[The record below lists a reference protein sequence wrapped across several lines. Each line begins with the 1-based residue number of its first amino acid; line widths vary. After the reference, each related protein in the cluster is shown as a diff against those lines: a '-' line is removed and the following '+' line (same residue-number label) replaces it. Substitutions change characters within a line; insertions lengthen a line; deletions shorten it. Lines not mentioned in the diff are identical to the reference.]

1 MFRYGIA
8 GIPLSSKGRTLED
21 AIKESFRLGLG
32 AIEVQVFRMHIE
44 EEPAIEYAGQRVKD
58 IEDKIIVEVMRPDA
72 EGNYRPIGID
82 SVLEEDDIIFHLYWN
97 LARNYQHLEA
107 LGELAKELD
116 IRLSIH
122 TPYYMDLLG
131 TSSLPEIHQRSLDY
145 VLWTARIGEA
155 LQADRVISS
164 IGLYGNLS
172 KKEAMKRA
180 ISTVEEIK
188 KMMSGMNI
196 AFSPE
201 NVGKRA
207 VFGSF
212 SEIKEL
218 CKKTGCPITFNFP
231 DHHARE
237 LNTATKQP
245 GYFRSSKDVRKILD
259 ELEKLSKDKEIYVHY
274 AGVEHMAGNMLRYLP
289 IKRGD
294 LKFDWIAQAMLER
307 EYNITLISISPL
319 LEHDADYMR
328 VILERY
334 LEKRVTKKI
343 TKKESEA
350 KEEKT
355 KKVSKGSKTKSKKT
369 SKKSSSKR
377 K

>member
-21 AIKESFRLGLG
+21 SIKESFRLGLG
-32 AIEVQVFRMHIE
+32 ALEVQIFRMHIE
-44 EEPAIEYAGQRVKD
+44 EEPAIEYVGQKVKD

-72 EGNYRPIGID
+72 EGNYRPVGID
-82 SVLEEDDIIFHLYWN
+82 VELEEDDIIFHLYWN
-97 LARNYQHLEA
+97 LAKNYQHLQE
-107 LGELAKELD
+107 LGELAKEFD
-116 IRLSIH
+116 IKLSIH

-131 TSSLPEIHQRSLDY
+131 ISSMYDLHQRSIDY

-172 KKEAMKRA
+172 KKEAMQRA
-180 ISTVEEIK
+180 ISSVMEIK
-188 KMMSGMNI
+188 KLMKGMKI

-201 NVGKRA
+201 NIGKKA
-207 VFGSF
+207 VFGSY

-245 GYFRSSKDVRKILD
+245 GFFRSSKDVRKILD
-259 ELEKLSKDKEIYVHY
+259 ELEKLSAEKEIYVHY
-274 AGVEHMAGNMLRYLP
+274 AGVEHLAGNIIRYLP
-289 IKRGD
+289 IKKGD
-294 LKFDWIAQAMLER
+294 LKFDWVAQAMLER

-334 LEKRVTKKI
+334 LEKKVNKK
-343 TKKESEA
+343 SSV
-350 KEEKT
+350 
-355 KKVSKGSKTKSKKT
+355 KKVQTKTAEKEKKRKTVKSKKST
-369 SKKSSSKR
+369 EKNKKK
-377 K
+377 KKEK